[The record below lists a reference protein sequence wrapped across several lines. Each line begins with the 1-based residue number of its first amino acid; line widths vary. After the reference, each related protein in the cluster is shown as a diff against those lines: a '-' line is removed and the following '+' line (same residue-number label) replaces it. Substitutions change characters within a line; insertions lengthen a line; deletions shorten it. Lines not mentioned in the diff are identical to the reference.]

1 MWIKGTTHGGIKTQ
15 ERWIG
20 RKLGKINR
28 VREKEDNA
36 VPNPRVES
44 KLWHIWEGGAR
55 LSGRRIAAGQAPVQL
70 WGEI

>member
-1 MWIKGTTHGGIKTQ
+1 MDQGDNTWWNKDTRKMV
-15 ERWIG
+15 G

-55 LSGRRIAAGQAPVQL
+55 LSGRRMAAGQAPVQS